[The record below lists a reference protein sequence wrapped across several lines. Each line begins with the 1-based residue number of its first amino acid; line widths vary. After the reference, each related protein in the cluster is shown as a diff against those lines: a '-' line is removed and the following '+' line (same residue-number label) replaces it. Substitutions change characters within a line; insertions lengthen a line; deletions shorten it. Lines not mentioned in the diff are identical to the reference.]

1 MHRKDKNACF
11 LVNFSAGCCVFK
23 DFSILLQP
31 NSLYLLH
38 NYCIGSVGLVFYK
51 KQKNNTFMKKLFSI
65 VCAAVMV
72 LSASA
77 APQFA
82 TRVAKKNMGG
92 GKYNIPRC

>member
-1 MHRKDKNACF
+1 MLCF

-51 KQKNNTFMKKLFSI
+51 KQKTIHL
-65 VCAAVMV
+65 
-72 LSASA
+72 
-77 APQFA
+77 
-82 TRVAKKNMGG
+82 
-92 GKYNIPRC
+92 